1 MTKQEELKLP
11 IGEVTV
17 VMVVEARS
25 LVQLLRSNGV
35 EVNVAIWVI
44 HPETRCPQLKLC
56 MPLAAT
62 DGPRACYKAIL
73 DAYDSGCEDGVVL
86 SLHDIY
92 VLSPQE
98 WNNADTPLDLITT
111 VNIAE
116 KEEPETEV
124 TAQDMIDNRVH
135 EIIADVD
142 KYYAEYTTFV
152 TPLPSTD
159 ITLVEYKHSKTPSK
173 GITFVLHGGQLFVG
187 GNTTCAVYDCHQGME
202 GLANSNLWYF
212 HSKML
217 AGPAC
222 DWDIPIARMRIAELL
237 DERPKKAVQ
246 AWEDSDGDGYLSSHE
261 NWDEWFRK
269 GRNVEKV
276 FGVDWRASV
285 VFSELSSVIAP
296 GNVAP
301 VAVIKHWH
309 ILHKVVR
316 DLEARKIGEQRA

>member
-1 MTKQEELKLP
+1 MTKQAELKLP
-11 IGEVTV
+11 IGTVTDD
-17 VMVVEARS
+17 MVEEAKF
-25 LVQLLRSNGV
+25 LVRLLRSNDV
-35 EVNVAIWVI
+35 EVNVAMWTI

-92 VLSPQE
+92 VLSPLE

-124 TAQDMIDNRVH
+124 TAQDMIDNRVN

-142 KYYAEYTTFV
+142 KYYAECTTYVAPISLSEDFTV
-152 TPLPSTD
+152 VKYRRHEMSSNGV
-159 ITLVEYKHSKTPSK
+159 I
-173 GITFVLHGGQLFVG
+173 FVLHGGQLFVG
-187 GNTTCAVYDCHQGME
+187 GNTTCAVYDCRQGME
-202 GLANSNLWYF
+202 GLADSNLWYF

-217 AGPAC
+217 AGPVC
-222 DWDIPIARMRIAELL
+222 DWDVPIARMRIAELL
-237 DERPKKAVQ
+237 DHRPKKAVQ
-246 AWEDSDGDGYLSSHE
+246 AWEDSDGDSYLSSSE
-261 NWDEWFRK
+261 YWDEWLSK

-276 FGVDWRASV
+276 FSEDW
-285 VFSELSSVIAP
+285 SELEDVIAP
-296 GNVAP
+296 GKVVP

-316 DLEARKIGEQRA
+316 DLVTLKIGE